1 MVAQRA
7 MAFLSL
13 RVMIPHA
20 SDDPTANGNIPSTW
34 ANCHPIDRKA
44 SARAS
49 ECHPWQ
55 RRDATR
61 WMGVVEEEKKKALHA
76 DDSNSLGSQRERQA
90 HTCLRVWTEAPYE
103 YSCQYS
109 YYIRIS
115 PF

>member
-13 RVMIPHA
+13 RVMIPHT

-61 WMGVVEEEKKKALHA
+61 WMGVVEEEKKRRCTQTIPILLARNVKDRRTL
-76 DDSNSLGSQRERQA
+76 
-90 HTCLRVWTEAPYE
+90 V
-103 YSCQYS
+103 
-109 YYIRIS
+109 
-115 PF
+115 